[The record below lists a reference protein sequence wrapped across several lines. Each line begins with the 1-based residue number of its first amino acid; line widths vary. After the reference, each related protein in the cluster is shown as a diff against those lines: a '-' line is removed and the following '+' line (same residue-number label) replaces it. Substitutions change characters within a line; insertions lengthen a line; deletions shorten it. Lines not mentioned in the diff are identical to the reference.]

1 MEKIKKLNVKI
12 KIAMGCVIVLL
23 ILVLGSFAFYHNGI
37 KAVSSKDKEVIV
49 TIPKGSSGSNIL
61 EILNKKDLLKS
72 PMCAK
77 IYLKLNS
84 YDFKSNVYILNKNM
98 DLEEI
103 MTILE
108 GNDKEHISN
117 TKITVLDG
125 QTIPEYAK
133 IIAKQTGID
142 ENKILEKWTDQAY
155 LKKLIKKYWF
165 LTDDILS
172 DGIYYPLEGY
182 LAPETYFLT
191 QEDNIESITKM
202 MLDQMEKHLQK
213 YKTHIESFKVG
224 NQTLSIHQFMTL
236 SSIVQRESP
245 TNSQDQ
251 QLIAGVLINRLNK
264 QMPLQC
270 DVTVNYGNQV
280 VKIAVTHND
289 LSNDTKYNTYH
300 WNAIGKQK
308 RDHKQK
314 QIVKERESVFINQNK
329 KNIPDIVCE
338 RILEN
343 PKYER
348 PQKSCCILDAK
359 YYGWDYEKEAYYLPR
374 NLDIYKQ
381 FFYQEQFQ
389 RIYEKENET
398 NVGVY
403 NFLVLPDYLGDTKD
417 TKWGIIRQCAVI
429 EFDYHQNQKI
439 AVLQVDIEKLVDFI
453 YSGLDMKEDVLS
465 VFLGN
470 NLKF

>member
-1 MEKIKKLNVKI
+1 MVNEKKCDLINKYESIENWCNQAIKENKTTTMTQEIITFKFEMVFEWMIGEFFHNQISIQK
-12 KIAMGCVIVLL
+12 GDVLFNSQL
-23 ILVLGSFAFYHNGI
+23 L
-37 KAVSSKDKEVIV
+37 DKEI
-49 TIPKGSSGSNIL
+49 NI
-61 EILNKKDLLKS
+61 
-72 PMCAK
+72 
-77 IYLKLNS
+77 
-84 YDFKSNVYILNKNM
+84 
-98 DLEEI
+98 
-103 MTILE
+103 
-108 GNDKEHISN
+108 
-117 TKITVLDG
+117 
-125 QTIPEYAK
+125 
-133 IIAKQTGID
+133 
-142 ENKILEKWTDQAY
+142 
-155 LKKLIKKYWF
+155 
-165 LTDDILS
+165 
-172 DGIYYPLEGY
+172 
-182 LAPETYFLT
+182 
-191 QEDNIESITKM
+191 
-202 MLDQMEKHLQK
+202 
-213 YKTHIESFKVG
+213 
-224 NQTLSIHQFMTL
+224 
-236 SSIVQRESP
+236 
-245 TNSQDQ
+245 
-251 QLIAGVLINRLNK
+251 
-264 QMPLQC
+264 
-270 DVTVNYGNQV
+270 
-280 VKIAVTHND
+280 
-289 LSNDTKYNTYH
+289 NDTKYNTYH

-470 NLKF
+470 NRVVPMIYGNEKV

>member
-1 MEKIKKLNVKI
+1 MEIELIQDGKGVDYNKYRDVIENVKESLFRRN
-12 KIAMGCVIVLL
+12 MGKETKEWIYISNFVGILFDKNRL
-23 ILVLGSFAFYHNGI
+23 ILSLPKSVII
-37 KAVSSKDKEVIV
+37 KEDVDKETLLYKYARLFDLYFMVNEKKCDFIAKNGFIEYWCNQAIKENKTT
-49 TIPKGSSGSNIL
+49 TITQEIITFKFEMVFEWMIGEFFNNQISIQKGDVLFNSQ
-61 EILNKKDLLKS
+61 LL
-72 PMCAK
+72 
-77 IYLKLNS
+77 
-84 YDFKSNVYILNKNM
+84 
-98 DLEEI
+98 
-103 MTILE
+103 
-108 GNDKEHISN
+108 DKEI
-117 TKITVLDG
+117 
-125 QTIPEYAK
+125 
-133 IIAKQTGID
+133 
-142 ENKILEKWTDQAY
+142 
-155 LKKLIKKYWF
+155 
-165 LTDDILS
+165 
-172 DGIYYPLEGY
+172 
-182 LAPETYFLT
+182 
-191 QEDNIESITKM
+191 NI
-202 MLDQMEKHLQK
+202 
-213 YKTHIESFKVG
+213 
-224 NQTLSIHQFMTL
+224 
-236 SSIVQRESP
+236 
-245 TNSQDQ
+245 
-251 QLIAGVLINRLNK
+251 
-264 QMPLQC
+264 
-270 DVTVNYGNQV
+270 
-280 VKIAVTHND
+280 
-289 LSNDTKYNTYH
+289 NDTKYNTYH

-470 NLKF
+470 NRVVPMIYGNEKV

>member
-1 MEKIKKLNVKI
+1 MSKIVNIFFLPFISIILIFVKFFE
-12 KIAMGCVIVLL
+12 VLKPL
-23 ILVLGSFAFYHNGI
+23 
-37 KAVSSKDKEVIV
+37 
-49 TIPKGSSGSNIL
+49 PNIL
-61 EILNKKDLLKS
+61 WRL
-72 PMCAK
+72 
-77 IYLKLNS
+77 
-84 YDFKSNVYILNKNM
+84 
-98 DLEEI
+98 
-103 MTILE
+103 
-108 GNDKEHISN
+108 
-117 TKITVLDG
+117 
-125 QTIPEYAK
+125 
-133 IIAKQTGID
+133 
-142 ENKILEKWTDQAY
+142 
-155 LKKLIKKYWF
+155 
-165 LTDDILS
+165 
-172 DGIYYPLEGY
+172 
-182 LAPETYFLT
+182 
-191 QEDNIESITKM
+191 
-202 MLDQMEKHLQK
+202 
-213 YKTHIESFKVG
+213 KVG
-224 NQTLSIHQFMTL
+224 S
-236 SSIVQRESP
+236 
-245 TNSQDQ
+245 
-251 QLIAGVLINRLNK
+251 
-264 QMPLQC
+264 
-270 DVTVNYGNQV
+270 
-280 VKIAVTHND
+280 
-289 LSNDTKYNTYH
+289 TKSC
-300 WNAIGKQK
+300 I
-308 RDHKQK
+308 D
-314 QIVKERESVFINQNK
+314 FINQNK

-439 AVLQVDIEKLVDFI
+439 AILQVDIEKLVDFI